1 MDTEPTDQPT
11 PDQVEEVLARI
22 RSVGT
27 EEPGA
32 LDYLDQADDEH
43 EADLLEYDG
52 YLDGYDDED
61 PYGWAELEDLRT
73 VPPRRRPEDMPP
85 VCSQADLHRHWRT
98 LMGELGF
105 AQSRLYL
112 QFFTIDGWCTPL
124 VLDVTDPPDLPDDR
138 VVDALMRF
146 CSEALDHLGEPGMR
160 VAILYARPGGRA
172 PRAAD
177 LAWARVVTEGAR
189 RHGVPILPVHVAND
203 EEVTVVTPDE
213 LVRPA

>member
-1 MDTEPTDQPT
+1 MDIEPTDQPT

-22 RSVGT
+22 RSVGA

-43 EADLLEYDG
+43 ETDLLGPDG
-52 YLDGYDDED
+52 YFDDED
-61 PYGWAELEDLRT
+61 PYGWAELEDLRA

-85 VCSQADLHRHWRT
+85 VRRQADLHRHWRG
-98 LMGELGF
+98 LMGQLGF

-112 QFFTIDGWCTPL
+112 QLFTVDGRCTPL
-124 VLDVTDPPDLPDDR
+124 ILDITDLPDLPDDG
-138 VVDALMRF
+138 VADALMRF
-146 CSEALDHLGEPGMR
+146 CSEALDRVGEPGMR
-160 VAILYARPGGRA
+160 VGILYARPGGRSA
-172 PRAAD
+172 RARD

-203 EEVTVVTPDE
+203 EEVTVVSPDE

>member
-1 MDTEPTDQPT
+1 MSNEPKDKPT
-11 PDQVEEVLARI
+11 QDEIIDRIRAVGPQDLAEADQV
-22 RSVGT
+22 
-27 EEPGA
+27 
-32 LDYLDQADDEH
+32 DQVDDQ
-43 EADLLEYDG
+43 DPYDPDSWD

-61 PYGWAELEDLRT
+61 PYGWAELEDLRA

-85 VCSQADLHRHWRT
+85 VCSQADLHRHWRA

-160 VAILYARPGGRA
+160 VGILYARPGGRS